1 MPTCARAYSSQFPVP
16 GIVYNGAHRTCRFL
30 TLFIPMS
37 HLSPRRS
44 IQSVVELTLMIVL
57 IAIVVLSILLIMGD
71 DIRIFVKD
79 VLSTWFPEQS

>member
-1 MPTCARAYSSQFPVP
+1 
-16 GIVYNGAHRTCRFL
+16 
-30 TLFIPMS
+30 MS